1 MRYLGERHFG
11 FDTGELGFPSIRGCQ
26 AIVYVTSAGLFGF
39 HNFGGAAP
47 DDWADRGAA
56 FGSYVNAHTQTGA
69 GKALYGVCYATSERG
84 YGTGNVRKL
93 WLAELAAFASAVRFT
108 GSIYGYDLDRS
119 AVPTPALVEL
129 TRTPSQTCVIQVK
142 AWSKAGSTEKS
153 VSGLADHKT
162 TYRPNTS
169 TPTSV
174 RDLTA
179 TVIDTMPTGGYTTV
193 YPEQLR

>member
-1 MRYLGERHFG
+1 LRYLGERHLG
-11 FDTGELGFPSIRGCQ
+11 FDISELGFPSIRGCQ
-26 AIVYVTSAGLFGF
+26 AIVYVTASGLFGF

-56 FGSYVNAHTQTGA
+56 FGSYVNTHARTAA

-84 YGTGNVRKL
+84 YGASPRQA
-93 WLAELAAFASAVRFT
+93 WLSELSAFAKAVRFT
-108 GSIYGYDLDRS
+108 GPIHGYDLDRS
-119 AVPTPALVEL
+119 AVAPPALVQF
-129 TRTPSQTCVIQVK
+129 TRTPNHTCVIQVK
-142 AWSKAGSTEKS
+142 TWSKAGAAEKQ
-153 VSGLADHKT
+153 VAGLPDHKT

-179 TVIDTMPTGGYTTV
+179 TVIDTMPAGGYTTV